1 MPELILACQGIDFSF
16 HLGQRSAIMS
26 GGAIRE
32 RDLIRRISEILGG
45 VENDDCA
52 LIEAGE
58 RYLVATT
65 DMLHRQTDFPDIM
78 NPWQM
83 GWMAV
88 AVNLSDIAAMGAE
101 PAGLLMAVGLPPEAD
116 LYFIDELFS
125 GFRDCAAY
133 YGTSIL
139 GGDTDSHQEL
149 TVTGTALG
157 WVERDLVLRRSGAHP
172 GDLLCTTGSLGG
184 AGGGL
189 YAWREERL
197 NSPFIEKLLEL
208 EPRLKEGR
216 ALAKSGAV
224 TAMMDNSD
232 GLALSLSDLS
242 VVSRVGFAVY
252 EERLP
257 LAEGLEEMVGRERAV
272 EMVFS
277 AGGDFELVFTVR
289 RERLEAARRACKLT
303 VIGEAVEEGIWVER
317 DGERRRVEARGYEH
331 RIGSF

>member
-1 MPELILACQGIDFSF
+1 
-16 HLGQRSAIMS
+16 MS
-26 GGAIRE
+26 GGAIKE

-65 DMLHRQTDFPDIM
+65 DMLHRQTDFPEIM

-133 YGTSIL
+133 YGTRIL

-157 WVERDLVLRRSGAHP
+157 WVEKELVLRRSGARP

-197 NSPFIEKLLEL
+197 DSPLIQKLLEP
-208 EPRLKEGR
+208 EPRLAEGR

-224 TAMMDNSD
+224 TAMMDSSD

-242 VVSRVGFAVY
+242 AASRVGFVVY

-257 LAEGLEEMVGRERAV
+257 LAEGLEEMVGRDRAV
-272 EMVFS
+272 EMALG
-277 AGGDFELVFTVR
+277 AGGDFELVYTVG
-289 RERLEAARRACKLT
+289 REKLEAARQACQLT
-303 VIGEAVEEGIWVER
+303 VIGEVVKEGIWMER
-317 DGERRRVEARGYEH
+317 DGERMRLEARGYEH
-331 RIGSF
+331 MIGI

>member
-1 MPELILACQGIDFSF
+1 
-16 HLGQRSAIMS
+16 MS

-65 DMLHRQTDFPDIM
+65 DMLHRQTDFPEIM

-101 PAGLLMAVGLPPEAD
+101 PAGLLMAVGLTPEDD

-133 YGTSIL
+133 YGTRIL

-157 WVERDLVLRRSGAHP
+157 WVEKDLVLRRSGARS

-189 YAWREERL
+189 YAWQEERL
-197 NSPFIEKLLEL
+197 DSPLIEKLLEP
-208 EPRLKEGR
+208 EPRLADGR

-242 VVSRVGFAVY
+242 AASRVGFVVC

-257 LAEGLEEMVGRERAV
+257 LAEGLEEMVGRDRAV
-272 EMVFS
+272 EIAYC

-289 RERLEAARRACKLT
+289 RDGLEAARQACRLT
-303 VIGEAVEEGIWVER
+303 VIGEVVKEGIWMER
-317 DGERRRVEARGYEH
+317 DGERVRLEARGYEH
-331 RIGSF
+331 MIGI

>member
-1 MPELILACQGIDFSF
+1 MSANV
-16 HLGQRSAIMS
+16 LGE
-26 GGAIRE
+26 RE
-32 RDLIRRISEILGG
+32 LIRRISEILGG

-52 LIEAGE
+52 VIDAGE

-65 DMLHRQTDFPDIM
+65 DMLHRKTDFPDIM

-101 PAGLLMAVGLPPEAD
+101 PLGVLIAAGLPPEAD

-125 GFRDCAAY
+125 GFGDCAAY
-133 YGTSIL
+133 YGTRIL

-149 TVTGTALG
+149 TITGTALG
-157 WVERDLVLRRSGAHP
+157 LVEKELVLRRRGARV
-172 GDLLCTTGSLGG
+172 GDLLCTTGRLGG

-189 YAWREERL
+189 WAWQQGWQD
-197 NSPFIEKLLEL
+197 SPLIEKLLEP
-208 EPRLKEGR
+208 EPRLAEGR

-232 GLALSLSDLS
+232 GLALSLSDLAG
-242 VVSRVGFAVY
+242 VSHVGFVVR
-252 EERLP
+252 EEALP
-257 LAEGLEEMVGRERAV
+257 VTEGLAETVGQEKAREFV
-272 EMVFS
+272 MS

-289 RERLEAARRACKLT
+289 PEGLEAARKACGLT
-303 VIGEAVEEGIWVER
+303 VIGEVVEEGIWMEKG
-317 DGERRRVEARGYEH
+317 GERRQVEARGYEH
-331 RIGSF
+331 KITTL

>member
-1 MPELILACQGIDFSF
+1 MSANV
-16 HLGQRSAIMS
+16 LGE
-26 GGAIRE
+26 RE
-32 RDLIRRISEILGG
+32 LIRRISEILGG

-52 LIEAGE
+52 VIDAGE

-65 DMLHRQTDFPDIM
+65 DMLHRETDFPDIM

-101 PAGLLMAVGLPPEAD
+101 PLGVLIAAGLPPEAD

-125 GFRDCAAY
+125 GFGDCAAY
-133 YGTSIL
+133 YGTRIL

-149 TVTGTALG
+149 TITGTALG
-157 WVERDLVLRRSGAHP
+157 FVEKELVLRRRGARV
-172 GDLLCTTGSLGG
+172 GDLLCTTGRLGG

-189 YAWREERL
+189 WAWQQGWQD
-197 NSPFIEKLLEL
+197 SPLIEKLLEP
-208 EPRLKEGR
+208 EPRLAEGR

-232 GLALSLSDLS
+232 GLALSLSDLAG
-242 VVSRVGFAVY
+242 VSHVGFVVR
-252 EERLP
+252 EEALP
-257 LAEGLEEMVGRERAV
+257 VAEGLAEMVGQEKAREFV
-272 EMVFS
+272 MS

-289 RERLEAARRACKLT
+289 PEGLEAARKACGLT
-303 VIGEAVEEGIWVER
+303 VIGEVVEEGIWMEKG
-317 DGERRRVEARGYEH
+317 GERRQVEARGYEH
-331 RIGSF
+331 KITTL

>member
-1 MPELILACQGIDFSF
+1 MEGCNGI
-16 HLGQRSAIMS
+16 G
-26 GGAIRE
+26 E

-52 LIEAGE
+52 VIDAGD

-83 GWMAV
+83 GWMSV

-101 PAGLLMAVGLPPEAD
+101 PSGILIAAGLPHEVD

-125 GFRDCAAY
+125 GFADCAGY
-133 YGTSIL
+133 YGTKVL

-149 TVTGTALG
+149 TITGCALG
-157 WVERDLVLRRSGAHP
+157 FVEKDLVLRRRGARP
-172 GDLLCTTGSLGG
+172 GDLLCTTGVLGG
-184 AGGGL
+184 AGAGL
-189 YAWREERL
+189 WAWKHGDGDLQSE
-197 NSPFIEKLLEL
+197 FILKLLEP

-216 ALAKSGAV
+216 ALAQSRAV

-242 VVSRVGFAVY
+242 EVSGVGFLVY
-252 EERLP
+252 KDKLP
-257 LAEGLEEMVGRERAV
+257 IIPGLEKIVGHEEAV
-272 EMVFS
+272 NIVMS
-277 AGGDFELVFTVR
+277 AGGDFELVFTVKP
-289 RERLEAARRACKLT
+289 EMLEAAKKACELA
-303 VIGEAVEEGIWVER
+303 VIGEVVDEGIWMESQG
-317 DGERRRVEARGYEH
+317 DRRRIEPKGYEH
-331 RIGSF
+331 KIGSCG

>member
-1 MPELILACQGIDFSF
+1 
-16 HLGQRSAIMS
+16 MS
-26 GGAIRE
+26 QGGAMGE

-52 LIEAGE
+52 VIDAGD

-101 PAGLLMAVGLPPEAD
+101 PAGVLIAAGLPPEAD

-125 GFRDCAAY
+125 GFGDCAAY
-133 YGTSIL
+133 YGTRIL
-139 GGDTDSHQEL
+139 GGDTDAHQEL
-149 TVTGTALG
+149 TITGTALG
-157 WVERDLVLRRSGAHP
+157 FVEKDLVLRRRGARVS
-172 GDLLCTTGSLGG
+172 DLLCTTGALGG
-184 AGGGL
+184 AGAGL
-189 YAWREERL
+189 RAWKQGELQSE
-197 NSPFIEKLLEL
+197 FIVKLLEP

-216 ALAKSGAV
+216 LLAKSRAV

-242 VVSRVGFAVY
+242 EVSRVGFVVY
-252 EERLP
+252 EDRLP
-257 LAEGLEEMVGRERAV
+257 IAPGIEETVGHEEAIEMV
-272 EMVFS
+272 MS
-277 AGGDFELVFTVR
+277 AGGDFELVFTVKP
-289 RERLEAARRACKLT
+289 EELEAAKKAGEVT
-303 VIGEAVEEGIWVER
+303 VIGEVVEEGIWMER
-317 DGERRRVEARGYEH
+317 AGERRRVQGKGYEH
-331 RIGSF
+331 RIGGSKID